1 MLPFKTISQK
11 HFRIIGKNQVANCIF
26 NTLKTLDFK
35 INNSGV
41 GSRAYSLQ
49 LRVKVAA
56 NQSGCCIQWLCK
68 VKGLMCNFCNCQR
81 KNHRINS
88 FLRPIHRPIG
98 ANKKGIFL
106 QFSSFI
112 TKDLVKDKRTK
123 SQIIRVI
130 KYIKRKFIMILAKSC
145 NAHGNVKN
153 NTQNSFI
160 SYFDI
165 FLHFHLDSI
174 SRVTFLN
181 YTLFVSLREGK
192 MYGRGCCP

>member
-1 MLPFKTISQK
+1 MTFKTISQK
-11 HFRIIGKNQVANCIF
+11 QFRVIGKNQVANCIF

-35 INNSGV
+35 IKKEGV

-68 VKGLMCNFCNCQR
+68 VKGLVCNFCNCQR

-88 FLRPIHRPIG
+88 IFRPIHRPIG

-145 NAHGNVKN
+145 NAHGNVKK
-153 NTQNSFI
+153 TIPKTHLFHILIFFCIFI
-160 SYFDI
+160 QIAFQ
-165 FLHFHLDSI
+165 
-174 SRVTFLN
+174 
-181 YTLFVSLREGK
+181 E
-192 MYGRGCCP
+192 